1 MKLLGKLEQLVEL
14 VFRKGLYIFTV
25 KPNQSTVFT
34 ANRTYELPP
43 GDANQEIVGT
53 SGSQTLTGKSISGA
67 TNTLSSIPNSATT
80 ATSSNTVSTIVARDA
95 SGNFAAGTITG
106 NVTGNVSGTAGNITA
121 TTNNTLTT
129 LSALSLPVSQ
139 ITSQEVTV
147 SSFNSSVTYT
157 SGFSATTNIAASSFT
172 LTAGTWL
179 ILVPG
184 VSTLSLATYPLST
197 NRTINASVNLR
208 NTTASTVVGAANA
221 TNWIIR
227 DGFGNYKTLV
237 GNSSFTIAV
246 RVKLTVTSS
255 FILQHLVSG
264 DLDLSTNNVTHLIA
278 SDGIVAFRIGTL

>member
-1 MKLLGKLEQLVEL
+1 MKLLGKIEQLVEL

-34 ANRTYELPP
+34 ADRTYQLPP
-43 GDANQEIVGT
+43 GNADQEIVGT
-53 SGSQTLTGKSISGA
+53 SATQILTGKSISGA
-67 TNTLSSIPNSATT
+67 TNTLSAIPNSATT
-80 ATSSNTVSTIVARDA
+80 ATSSNTASTIVARDA
-95 SGNFAAGTITG
+95 SGNFAAGTI
-106 NVTGNVSGTAGNITA
+106 TGNVSGTAGNITA

-227 DGFGNYKTLV
+227 DGSGNYKTLV
-237 GNSSFTIAV
+237 GSSSFTIAV

>member
-14 VFRKGLYIFTV
+14 VFRKGLYTFIV

-34 ANRTYELPP
+34 ANRIYQLPP
-43 GDANQEIVGT
+43 GNADQEIVGT
-53 SGSQTLTGKSISGA
+53 SGTQTLTGKSISGA
-67 TNTLSSIPNSATT
+67 TNTLSAIPNSATT
-80 ATSSNTVSTIVARDA
+80 ATSSNTPSTIVTRDA

-106 NVTGNVSGTAGNITA
+106 NVSGTAGNITA
-121 TTNNTLTT
+121 TTNSTLTT

-157 SGFSATTNIAASSFT
+157 SGFSAQTNIAASSFT

-184 VSTLSLATYPLST
+184 VSTLSLATYPLDT
-197 NRTINASVNLR
+197 NRTINASVALR
-208 NTTASTVVGAANA
+208 NLTASAVVGAANA
-221 TNWIIR
+221 TNSIIR

-237 GNSSFTIAV
+237 GSSSFTIAV

-255 FILQHLVSG
+255 FILQHLVG
-264 DLDLSTNNVTHLIA
+264 GNLDLSTNNVTHLIT
-278 SDGIVAFRIGTL
+278 SDGIVAFRIATL

>member
-14 VFRKGLYIFTV
+14 VFRKGLYTFTV

-43 GDANQEIVGT
+43 GNADQEIVGT
-53 SGSQTLTGKSISGA
+53 SGTQILTGKSISGA
-67 TNTLSSIPNSATT
+67 TNTLSAIPNSATT
-80 ATSSNTVSTIVARDA
+80 ATSSNTANTIVARDA
-95 SGNFAAGTITG
+95 SGNFAAGTI
-106 NVTGNVSGTAGNITA
+106 TGNVSGTAGNITA

-147 SSFNSSVTYT
+147 SSFSSSVTYT
-157 SGFSATTNIAASSFT
+157 SGFSNSTNIAASSFT

-184 VSTLSLATYPLST
+184 VSTLSLATYPLNT
-197 NRTINASVNLR
+197 NRTINASVLLR
-208 NTTASTVVGAANA
+208 NTTAATTVGAANA

-237 GNSSFTIAV
+237 GSSSFTIAV

-255 FILQHLVSG
+255 FILQHSVSG
-264 DLDLSTNNVTHLIA
+264 DLDLSTNNATQSIG
-278 SDGIVAFRIGTL
+278 SDGIVAFRIATL